1 MSEAKFTPGPWEAG
15 RADTRTESTVYGKWI
30 YAGNMY
36 LAMVQENSD
45 ADTMANARLIAAAP
59 DLLAAC
65 EALYDDQRGPLT
77 EAMKMAEAAIKKAR
91 GG

>member
-1 MSEAKFTPGPWEAG
+1 MSEAKFTPGPWEPG
-15 RADTRTESTVYGKWI
+15 RPDTRTISEVHGKWI
-30 YAGNMY
+30 YAGDMY
-36 LAMVQENSD
+36 LAIVKENAE
-45 ADTMANARLIAAAP
+45 ADTMANAYLIAAAP

-91 GG
+91 GE